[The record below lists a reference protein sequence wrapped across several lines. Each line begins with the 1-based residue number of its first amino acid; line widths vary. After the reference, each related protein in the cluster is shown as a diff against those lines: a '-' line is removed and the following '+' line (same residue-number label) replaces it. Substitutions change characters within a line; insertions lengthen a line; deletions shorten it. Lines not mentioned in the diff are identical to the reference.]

1 MSSEGLLER
10 DHRRENIRFDHG
22 VRMANHNDS
31 TTTIFF
37 ALGANAFIAI
47 AKGIA
52 AWLTGSSSMLAEAV
66 HSVAD
71 CGNQGLLLLGLK
83 RSARPPDAEFP
94 LGHGKAIYFW
104 SFIVALMLFSMG
116 GMFSIYEGIH
126 KISSDTPIANPWIA
140 ISVLAVSLIA
150 ESISLWKGMT
160 QVNAL
165 RGAQSLWRWFRET
178 RRSELLVV
186 IGEDIAATAGLS
198 VALLAV
204 AMAMLTGNPIYDA
217 LGSLAIG
224 LLLLVVAAFVGLE
237 VTALLVGQSADP
249 ALRKAIHR
257 FLSEREEIAEV
268 FNLITLQNGDD
279 VVVAVKARMTE
290 TVSAPALIDAIN
302 RCERALR
309 VAFPEVRWLFFE
321 PDSEA

>member
-1 MSSEGLLER
+1 
-10 DHRRENIRFDHG
+10 
-22 VRMANHNDS
+22 
-31 TTTIFF
+31 
-37 ALGANAFIAI
+37 
-47 AKGIA
+47 
-52 AWLTGSSSMLAEAV
+52 MLAEAA

-116 GMFSIYEGIH
+116 GVFSIYEGVH
-126 KISSDTPIANPWIA
+126 KLSSDEPIAHPWVA
-140 ISVLAVSLIA
+140 ISVLAVSLVA

-165 RGAQSLWRWFRET
+165 RGVQTLWRWFRQT

-186 IGEDIAATAGLS
+186 IGEDIAATIGLIF
-198 VALLAV
+198 ALLAV
-204 AMAMLTGNPIYDA
+204 AVSMLTGDPIYDA

-224 LLLLVVAAFVGLE
+224 LLLLIVAAFVGFE

-257 FLSEREEIAEV
+257 FLNEREEIAEV

-279 VVVAVKARMTE
+279 VVVAVKARMQE
-290 TVSAPALIDAIN
+290 IASATALIHAIN
-302 RCERALR
+302 RCEQALR
-309 VAFPEVRWLFFE
+309 AEFPEVRWLFFE
-321 PDSEA
+321 PDCKA